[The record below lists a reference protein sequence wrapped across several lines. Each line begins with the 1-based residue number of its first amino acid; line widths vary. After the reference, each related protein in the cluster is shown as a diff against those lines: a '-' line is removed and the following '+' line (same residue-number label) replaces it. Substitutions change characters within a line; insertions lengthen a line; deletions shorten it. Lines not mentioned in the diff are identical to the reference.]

1 MGRGVEKDLTAKVLD
16 KRHFYQCNKIRFKE
30 TVIMQFATANSKRLK
45 ENARKRNSSGSMF
58 DIKNCEASKLPGSN
72 KQDPAS
78 SS

>member
-1 MGRGVEKDLTAKVLD
+1 
-16 KRHFYQCNKIRFKE
+16 
-30 TVIMQFATANSKRLK
+30 MQFATANGKRLK
-45 ENARKRNSSGSMF
+45 ETARKRNSSGSRF

>member
-1 MGRGVEKDLTAKVLD
+1 
-16 KRHFYQCNKIRFKE
+16 
-30 TVIMQFATANSKRLK
+30 MQFATANGKRLK